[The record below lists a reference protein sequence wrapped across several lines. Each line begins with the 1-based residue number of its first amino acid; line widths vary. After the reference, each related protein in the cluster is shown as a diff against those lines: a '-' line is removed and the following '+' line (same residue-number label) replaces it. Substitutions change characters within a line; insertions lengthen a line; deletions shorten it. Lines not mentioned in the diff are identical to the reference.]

1 MRKRIKEW
9 VLKIV
14 RKEILDMQKDMKEQV
29 REIITKTQ
37 ELDKRIE
44 TLERLL
50 NAVQVR
56 VDTKV
61 TKEISQAK
69 KWLNSYPD
77 ETKSGGDK

>member
-14 RKEILDMQKDMKEQV
+14 RKEILDMQKDMEKAMV
-29 REIITKTQ
+29 EIQ

-44 TLERLL
+44 ILERLL

>member
-14 RKEILDMQKDMKEQV
+14 RKEILVMQKDMKEQV

>member
-14 RKEILDMQKDMKEQV
+14 RKETLVMQEDMEKAMV
-29 REIITKTQ
+29 EIQ

-44 TLERLL
+44 ILERLL
-50 NAVQVR
+50 DSVQAR
-56 VDTKV
+56 VDTKA

-69 KWLNSYPD
+69 KVV
-77 ETKSGGDK
+77 K